1 MQDNF
6 LFSSKDELT
15 SLTISLGIKTWNE
28 LTKYIQHLPY
38 GRNANRHDLSLILTE
53 QKGTCSSKHAFL
65 KKIADL
71 NQLENIKLYIGIYK
85 MNQSNTPKIGNILSE
100 NEFGYQLDYI
110 PEAHCYLKINGIEHD
125 FTSNNSDF
133 ENLRN
138 ETLNDILEEIE
149 IEAHQVNEFKVN
161 YHQEFLKKWIEK
173 QNTLSDFVIN
183 FDTLW
188 QLREKC
194 ISALTLT
201 DSL

>member
-6 LFSSKDELT
+6 LFSSKDKLT
-15 SLTISLGIKTWNE
+15 SLTTSLRIKTWNE
-28 LTKYIQHLPY
+28 LTNYIQNLPY
-38 GRNANRHDLSLILTE
+38 GRNANRYDLSLILTE

-71 NQLENIKLYIGIYK
+71 NQLENITLYIGIYK

-100 NEFGYQLDYI
+100 NEFDYKLDYI

-133 ENLRN
+133 EKLRH
-138 ETLNDILEEIE
+138 DILEEIE

-173 QNTLSDFVIN
+173 QNNSSDFVIN